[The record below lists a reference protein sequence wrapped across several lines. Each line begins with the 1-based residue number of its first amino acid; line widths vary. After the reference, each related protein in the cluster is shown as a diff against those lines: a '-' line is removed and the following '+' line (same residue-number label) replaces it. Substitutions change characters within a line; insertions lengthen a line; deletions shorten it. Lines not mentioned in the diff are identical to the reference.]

1 MANTIESIVRTLA
14 NKNGTSIKAEKVKVT
29 EVLSAITDAMSEGD
43 VILKD
48 FGRFHS
54 VERSVPKTLGSKERI
69 KVKSL
74 AFKAFDTLKSRVK

>member
-1 MANTIESIVRTLA
+1 MANTIESIARTLA
-14 NKNGTSIKAEKVKVT
+14 SKKGTSIKSEKVKIT
-29 EVLSAITDAMSEGD
+29 EVLSAITDAVSEGD

-54 VERSVPKTLGSKERI
+54 VERSVPKSLGSKERI

-74 AFKAFDTLKSRVK
+74 AFKAFDSLKSRVK

>member
-1 MANTIESIVRTLA
+1 MANTIESLA
-14 NKNGTSIKAEKVKVT
+14 RSLATKNSTSIKSEKAKVT
-29 EVLSAITDAMSEGD
+29 EVLSAITDAISEGD

-54 VERSVPKTLGSKERI
+54 VERSVPKALGSKERI

-74 AFKAFDTLKSRVK
+74 AFKAFDSLKSRVK

>member
-1 MANTIESIVRTLA
+1 MANTIESIARTLA
-14 NKNGTSIKAEKVKVT
+14 SKKGTSIKSEKVKVI
-29 EVLSAITDAMSEGD
+29 EVLSAITDAVSEGD

-54 VERSVPKTLGSKERI
+54 VERSVPKSLGSKERI

-74 AFKAFDTLKSRVK
+74 AFKAFDSLKSRVK

>member
-1 MANTIESIVRTLA
+1 MANTIESLA
-14 NKNGTSIKAEKVKVT
+14 RLLATKNGTSIKSEKAKVT
-29 EVLSAITDAMSEGD
+29 EVLSTITDAMSEGD
-43 VILKD
+43 VILKA

-74 AFKAFDTLKSRVK
+74 AFKAFASLKSRVK